1 MLLNSTVFSERL
13 ILTEGDPALLRLSR
27 RAALGSLM
35 AVASVAVFGPRR
47 GLCQAAAPVGD
58 ASPLADLGM
67 ELSSEQ
73 RAAGVALLKRHASV
87 DTHCHPGRFFLE
99 QLPYETPTTRAFG
112 EPFVERAIADLNSG
126 NVSAALFAAVADKRL
141 LEMTPTGIR
150 ASGQFAPGDAFA
162 DYERQIAQLK
172 ALIAKHELA
181 KGLNL
186 ADVHAAHQRHQTAA
200 VFAVE
205 GGDFIE
211 DRLERVQEAFR
222 DGVRA
227 ITIVHYHVN
236 QIGDI
241 QTEAPVHEGLTAL
254 GKSIV
259 REMNRTGIIID
270 LAHATFAVTKDV
282 VELSTKPVMISHS
295 NLSTPTVNHPRLIST
310 THAKLVAA
318 AGGIIGAWPAGIG
331 QSTFADY
338 IDSIQRLVDAA
349 GIDHVAVGTDMD
361 ANFRPV
367 LRSYRDWALIPAALL
382 ARGMHESEVASIM
395 GGNFLRVFKASVAH
409 PQALNARSAPAR

>member
-1 MLLNSTVFSERL
+1 
-13 ILTEGDPALLRLSR
+13 
-27 RAALGSLM
+27 M
-35 AVASVAVFGPRR
+35 AVAGVAVLGPQA
-47 GLCQAAAPVGD
+47 GLGQGAPPTGD
-58 ASPLADLGM
+58 SSPLVDLGM
-67 ELSSEQ
+67 TLSDEQ

-87 DTHCHPGRFFLE
+87 DTHCHPGRFFLR

-126 NVSAALFAAVADKRL
+126 NVSAALFAAVADMRL
-141 LEMTPTGIR
+141 LEMTPTGVR
-150 ASGQFAPGDAFA
+150 ATGEFQPGDALA
-162 DYERQIAQLK
+162 DYRRQIAQLK
-172 ALIAKHELA
+172 TLIAKHELA
-181 KGLNL
+181 RGLNPSD
-186 ADVHAAHQRHQTAA
+186 AYAAHQRHQTAA

-211 DRLERVQEAFR
+211 ARLERVHEAFR
-222 DGVRA
+222 GGVRA

-241 QTEAPVHEGLTAL
+241 QTEAPVHGGLTSL
-254 GKSIV
+254 GKSII

-270 LAHATFAVTKDV
+270 LAHATFAVSKDV
-282 VELSTKPVMISHS
+282 VDISTKPVMISHS
-295 NLSTPTVNHPRLIST
+295 NLSTPTANHPRLISAE
-310 THAKLVAA
+310 HAKLVAA

-331 QSTFADY
+331 QATFADY
-338 IDSIQRLVDAA
+338 IDSIQRLVDAV

-382 ARGMHESEVASIM
+382 ARGMGEAEVANIM
-395 GGNFLRVFKASVAH
+395 GGNFLRVFKAS
-409 PQALNARSAPAR
+409 LAPAAARNERSSPAS